1 MPRRVM
7 QGTVVSD
14 KPDKTIIVK
23 VERRIVHPVY
33 KKIIK
38 RSKKFAAHD
47 AENKH
52 KTGDV
57 VRIRECA
64 RISKSKTWEV
74 VDAESTTSE

>member
-47 AENKH
+47 PENKC
-52 KTGDV
+52 KSGET
-57 VRIRECA
+57 VRIRECKP
-64 RISKSKTWEV
+64 ISKSKTWEV
-74 VDAESTTSE
+74 IFDDA

>member
-14 KPDKTIIVK
+14 KADKTVIVK

-33 KKIIK
+33 KKIIR
-38 RSKKFAAHD
+38 RSKRFTAHD

-64 RISKSKTWEV
+64 PISKRKNWEV
-74 VDAESTTSE
+74 VDAPAVE

>member
-14 KPDKTIIVK
+14 KPDKTVIVK

-38 RSKKFAAHD
+38 RSKRFAAD
-47 AENKH
+47 DSENKD
-52 KTGDV
+52 KAGDV
-57 VRIRECA
+57 VRTRECA

-74 VDAESTTSE
+74 VDVESATPE

>member
-1 MPRRVM
+1 M
-7 QGTVVSD
+7 QGTVISD

-47 AENKH
+47 ADNKH

-57 VRIRECA
+57 VRIRECSP
-64 RISKSKTWEV
+64 IYKSKTWEV
-74 VDAESTTSE
+74 VDAESTTT

>member
-7 QGTVVSD
+7 QGTVISD

-47 AENKH
+47 ADNKH
-52 KTGDV
+52 KIGDV
-57 VRIRECA
+57 VRIRECSP
-64 RISKSKTWEV
+64 ISKSKTWEV
-74 VDAESTTSE
+74 VDAESTMK

>member
-1 MPRRVM
+1 M
-7 QGTVVSD
+7 QGTVISD

-47 AENKH
+47 ADNKH

-57 VRIRECA
+57 VRIRECSP
-64 RISKSKTWEV
+64 ISKSKTWEV
-74 VDAESTTSE
+74 VDAESTTT

>member
-7 QGTVVSD
+7 QGTVISD

-47 AENKH
+47 ADNKH

-57 VRIRECA
+57 VRIRECSPS
-64 RISKSKTWEV
+64 SKSKTWEV
-74 VDAESTTSE
+74 VDAESTTN

>member
-14 KPDKTIIVK
+14 KADKTVVVK

-52 KTGDV
+52 KTGDI

-74 VDAESTTSE
+74 VDAESATSE

>member
-1 MPRRVM
+1 M

-57 VRIRECA
+57 VRIRECSP
-64 RISKSKTWEV
+64 ISKSKTWEV
-74 VDAESTTSE
+74 VDAELAMSE